1 MRACH
6 QDDLEWTNLRYEGQY
21 AKMMF
26 HPTAEDPTIPNAG
39 IVRYEKGSGH
49 PLHNH
54 YFAQVWYILE
64 GQFRIEGKLYGK
76 GAMIFHPDPHFES
89 ALETVETGA
98 ILYVQYVGPH
108 TRQGAIYEGRFNVKE
123 RRPLE
128 EETTA
133 VSAGPAPTASPP
145 GQTMAAA
152 RRRDRRATRPM
163 HTDAFPARDTQAGT
177 SARSNRRHRDEYPA
191 AAPNTVPAS
200 TM

>member
-1 MRACH
+1 MSSIDTITGKKIINEGGRDGPLTESHQGMRTH
-6 QDDLEWTNLRYEGQY
+6 HVNDLEWTNLRYEGQY

-64 GQFRIEGKLYGK
+64 GKFLIEGKVYDQ

-89 ALETVETGA
+89 KLETLEAGM

-108 TRQGAIYEGRFNVKE
+108 TGQGAIYDGRFNVGE
-123 RRPLE
+123 RKRLE

-133 VSAGPAPTASPP
+133 
-145 GQTMAAA
+145 M
-152 RRRDRRATRPM
+152 
-163 HTDAFPARDTQAGT
+163 
-177 SARSNRRHRDEYPA
+177 
-191 AAPNTVPAS
+191 
-200 TM
+200 